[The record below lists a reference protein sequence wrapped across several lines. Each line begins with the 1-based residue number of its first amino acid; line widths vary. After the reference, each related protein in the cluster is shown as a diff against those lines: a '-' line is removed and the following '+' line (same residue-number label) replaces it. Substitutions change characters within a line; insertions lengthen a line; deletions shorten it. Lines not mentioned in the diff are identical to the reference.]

1 MESDQQQKVL
11 QDLRRYAYER
21 DPMKVRK
28 SVTNYAAGAVKPKCE
43 ALEEEIKKY
52 PAKVKLEQKVKTE
65 VEIQ

>member
-1 MESDQQQKVL
+1 
-11 QDLRRYAYER
+11 
-21 DPMKVRK
+21 MKVRK